1 MSTYSDESDLSGD
14 ETLDDIGNFDI
25 VNLPREE
32 INNRERQFGT
42 LPGSSDEIQIFEGFE
57 PEDAPDFAIW
67 DIFFRA
73 LIIYASNLYSCID
86 NLIPFQLMYNTLIY
100 IKK

>member
-25 VNLPREE
+25 VNLPKEE

-42 LPGSSDEIQIFEGFE
+42 LPGSSDEIQILRDSNRKMFQILQFG
-57 PEDAPDFAIW
+57 
-67 DIFFRA
+67 IFLF
-73 LIIYASNLYSCID
+73 
-86 NLIPFQLMYNTLIY
+86 MH
-100 IKK
+100 